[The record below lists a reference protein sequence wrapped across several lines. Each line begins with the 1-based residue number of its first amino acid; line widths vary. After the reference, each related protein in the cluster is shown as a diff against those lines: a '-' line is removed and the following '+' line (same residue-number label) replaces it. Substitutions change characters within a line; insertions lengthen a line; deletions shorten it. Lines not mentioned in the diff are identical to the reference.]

1 MIHNSDFLL
10 IHVVEIQ
17 TGFFR
22 KSIEAL
28 HGMNGL
34 MDIV

>member
-1 MIHNSDFLL
+1 MIHNFDFLL

-22 KSIEAL
+22 KSIEVL
-28 HGMNGL
+28 REMTGL